1 MVPVHSAA
9 DVSGPLEPALQL
21 RSVRSVL
28 ALLRAWMDRSR
39 QRRALA
45 SLEAHRLNDIG
56 KTRDEALAEAD
67 KPFWRA

>member
-1 MVPVHSAA
+1 
-9 DVSGPLEPALQL
+9 
-21 RSVRSVL
+21 
-28 ALLRAWMDRSR
+28 MDRSR